1 MFYSFQQLLWSLDT
15 TARALRNLRRGELM
29 PVIYWIWKNKRW
41 TLIIVLLIYGFFQ
54 TWQSNSLAG
63 DLNKAKADCKTKVQ
77 QEVDKAVKPYQV
89 AITNA
94 KEQKAITEKAWS
106 DKYIEVEQ
114 NAIKKIQD
122 ANAAARSADLAASG
136 LSKQLSEANKR
147 LSTAPRQTI
156 IEYTI
161 TNSELLE
168 ACTAEYRSMA
178 EKADGHAIDVERL
191 SEIWPR

>member
-1 MFYSFQQLLWSLDT
+1 MPILTILWKFKYW
-15 TARALRNLRRGELM
+15 TAIA
-29 PVIYWIWKNKRW
+29 
-41 TLIIVLLIYGFFQ
+41 VLSVLWLGQIAYTNHLSGKLKEAE
-54 TWQSNSLAG
+54 TAC
-63 DLNKAKADCKTKVQ
+63 DVRVAKAI
-77 QEVDKAVKPYQV
+77 KPYED
-89 AITNA
+89 AIDQA
-94 KEQKAITEKAWS
+94 QEEKATIMQTWS

-122 ANAAARSADLAASG
+122 ANTAARSADVAASG

-147 LSTAPRQTI
+147 LSTTAHQTI
-156 IEYTI
+156 VEYTI

-191 SEIWPR
+191 SEVWPEDKALK

>member
-1 MFYSFQQLLWSLDT
+1 MPLL
-15 TARALRNLRRGELM
+15 
-29 PVIYWIWKNKRW
+29 YWIWNNKRW
-41 TLIIVLLIYGFFQ
+41 TLIIVLLIYAVFQ

-63 DLNKAKADCKTKVQ
+63 DLNKAKADCNTKVQ
-77 QEVDKAVKPYQV
+77 QEVDKAVKPYQD

-168 ACTAEYRSMA
+168 ACTEEYRGVA

-191 SEIWPR
+191 SEVWPE

>member
-1 MFYSFQQLLWSLDT
+1 MSFLLL
-15 TARALRNLRRGELM
+15 
-29 PVIYWIWKNKRW
+29 IWNNKRW
-41 TLIIVLLIYGFFQ
+41 TLIIVLLIYAVFQ

-63 DLNKAKADCKTKVQ
+63 DLNKAEANCDVRVA
-77 QEVDKAVKPYQV
+77 EAIAPYET
-89 AITNA
+89 AITKA

-122 ANAAARSADLAASG
+122 ANAAARSADLAASR

-147 LSTAPRQTI
+147 LSTAPRETI

-191 SEIWPR
+191 SGTWPE

>member
-1 MFYSFQQLLWSLDT
+1 MSFLLL
-15 TARALRNLRRGELM
+15 
-29 PVIYWIWKNKRW
+29 IWNNKRW
-41 TLIIVLLIYGFFQ
+41 TLIIVLLIYAVFQ

-63 DLNKAKADCKTKVQ
+63 DLNKVEANCDVRVA
-77 QEVDKAVKPYQV
+77 EAIAPYET
-89 AITNA
+89 AITKA

-147 LSTAPRQTI
+147 LSTAPRETI

-191 SEIWPR
+191 SETWPNN

>member
-1 MFYSFQQLLWSLDT
+1 MPLLL
-15 TARALRNLRRGELM
+15 L
-29 PVIYWIWKNKRW
+29 IWNNKRW
-41 TLIIVLLIYGFFQ
+41 TLILVLLIYAVFQ

-63 DLNKAKADCKTKVQ
+63 DLNKAEANCDVRVA
-77 QEVDKAVKPYQV
+77 EAIAPYET
-89 AITNA
+89 AITKA

-122 ANAAARSADLAASG
+122 ANAAARNADLAASG

-147 LSTAPRQTI
+147 LSAAPRQTI

-161 TNSELLE
+161 TNGELLE
-168 ACTAEYRSMA
+168 ACTAEYRGMA

-191 SEIWPR
+191 SEAWPK

>member
-1 MFYSFQQLLWSLDT
+1 MPILSVLWKFKYWIAIAVLSLLWLGQIAYTNHLSGKLKEAEAVCDE
-15 TARALRNLRRGELM
+15 R
-29 PVIYWIWKNKRW
+29 V
-41 TLIIVLLIYGFFQ
+41 
-54 TWQSNSLAG
+54 S
-63 DLNKAKADCKTKVQ
+63 KAI
-77 QEVDKAVKPYQV
+77 KPYED
-89 AITNA
+89 AIDQA
-94 KEQKAITEKAWS
+94 QIEKATIMQTWS
-106 DKYIEVEQ
+106 DKYIKVEQ

-122 ANAAARSADLAASG
+122 ANAAARSAELANNG

-147 LSTAPRQTI
+147 LSTASHQTI

-191 SEIWPR
+191 SEVWPEDKALK

>member
-1 MFYSFQQLLWSLDT
+1 
-15 TARALRNLRRGELM
+15 M
-29 PVIYWIWKNKRW
+29 P
-41 TLIIVLLIYGFFQ
+41 VLLILWKFKYWIAIAVFFFLYIGQ
-54 TWQSNSLAG
+54 IAYTNHLSGKLKDAETECDSRV
-63 DLNKAKADCKTKVQ
+63 AKAIR
-77 QEVDKAVKPYQV
+77 PYQDS
-89 AITNA
+89 IA
-94 KEQKAITEKAWS
+94 KAQKQKAITEKAWS
-106 DKYIEVEQ
+106 DKYIEAEQ

-147 LSTAPRQTI
+147 LSTASHQTI

-168 ACTAEYRSMA
+168 ACTTEYRSMA

-191 SEIWPR
+191 SEVWPSF

>member
-1 MFYSFQQLLWSLDT
+1 MPILLILWKFK
-15 TARALRNLRRGELM
+15 
-29 PVIYWIWKNKRW
+29 YWIAIAILSFLWVGQIAYTNHLSGKLKDAEAACDAH
-41 TLIIVLLIYGFFQ
+41 V
-54 TWQSNSLAG
+54 
-63 DLNKAKADCKTKVQ
+63 AKAI
-77 QEVDKAVKPYQV
+77 KPYED
-89 AITNA
+89 AIDQA
-94 KEQKAITEKAWS
+94 QEEKATIMQTWS

-147 LSTAPRQTI
+147 LSAAPKETI
-156 IEYTI
+156 IEYTV
-161 TNSELLE
+161 TNNELLE

-191 SEIWPR
+191 SEVWPEEKALK

>member
-1 MFYSFQQLLWSLDT
+1 MPFLLL
-15 TARALRNLRRGELM
+15 
-29 PVIYWIWKNKRW
+29 IWNNKRW
-41 TLIIVLLIYGFFQ
+41 TLIIFLLIYALFQ
-54 TWQSNSLAG
+54 TWQSNSLTG
-63 DLNKAKADCKTKVQ
+63 DLNKAKANCDVRVA
-77 QEVDKAVKPYQV
+77 EAIAPYET
-89 AITNA
+89 AITKA

-122 ANAAARSADLAASG
+122 ANAAARNADLAASG

-191 SEIWPR
+191 SEAWPK

>member
-1 MFYSFQQLLWSLDT
+1 MPILLW
-15 TARALRNLRRGELM
+15 
-29 PVIYWIWKNKRW
+29 IWNHKRW
-41 TLIIVLLIYGFFQ
+41 NLIIVLLIYAVFQ

-63 DLNKAKADCKTKVQ
+63 DLNKAKADCKTKLQ
-77 QEVDKAVKPYQV
+77 QEVDKAVKPYKD
-89 AITNA
+89 AITKA

-168 ACTAEYRSMA
+168 ACTAEYRVMA

-191 SEIWPR
+191 REAWPE

>member
-1 MFYSFQQLLWSLDT
+1 MIT
-15 TARALRNLRRGELM
+15 T
-29 PVIYWIWKNKRW
+29 
-41 TLIIVLLIYGFFQ
+41 IILLLIYGFFQ
-54 TWQSNSLAG
+54 TWQSNSLTG

-77 QEVDKAVKPYQV
+77 QEVDKAVKPYRD
-89 AITNA
+89 AITKA

-191 SEIWPR
+191 SEAWPE

>member
-1 MFYSFQQLLWSLDT
+1 MPFLLL
-15 TARALRNLRRGELM
+15 
-29 PVIYWIWKNKRW
+29 IWNNKRW
-41 TLIIVLLIYGFFQ
+41 TLIILLLIYAVFQ
-54 TWQSNSLAG
+54 TWQSNSLTG
-63 DLNKAKADCKTKVQ
+63 DLNKAQANCDVRVA
-77 QEVDKAVKPYQV
+77 EAIAPYEA
-89 AITNA
+89 AITKA

-122 ANAAARSADLAASG
+122 ANAAARNADLAASG

-147 LSTAPRQTI
+147 LSTAPRETI

-191 SEIWPR
+191 SEAWPE

>member
-1 MFYSFQQLLWSLDT
+1 MPILLL
-15 TARALRNLRRGELM
+15 
-29 PVIYWIWKNKRW
+29 IWNNKRW
-41 TLIIVLLIYGFFQ
+41 TLIIVLLIYAVFQ
-54 TWQSNSLAG
+54 TWQSNSLTG
-63 DLNKAKADCKTKVQ
+63 DLNKAKANCDVRVS
-77 QEVDKAVKPYQV
+77 EAIAPYET
-89 AITNA
+89 AITKA

-168 ACTAEYRSMA
+168 ACTEEYRGVA

-191 SEIWPR
+191 SEAWPE

>member
-1 MFYSFQQLLWSLDT
+1 MPILLILWKFK
-15 TARALRNLRRGELM
+15 
-29 PVIYWIWKNKRW
+29 YWIA
-41 TLIIVLLIYGFFQ
+41 IAVLSVLWLGQIAY
-54 TWQSNSLAG
+54 TNHLSRKLKEAETAC
-63 DLNKAKADCKTKVQ
+63 DVRVAKAI
-77 QEVDKAVKPYQV
+77 KPYED
-89 AITNA
+89 AIDRA
-94 KEQKAITEKAWS
+94 QEEKAIIMQTWS
-106 DKYIEVEQ
+106 DKYIQVEQ

-122 ANAAARSADLAASG
+122 ANAAARSADVAASG

-147 LSTAPRQTI
+147 LSTASHQTI

-191 SEIWPR
+191 SEVWPEDKALK

>member
-1 MFYSFQQLLWSLDT
+1 MPLLL
-15 TARALRNLRRGELM
+15 L
-29 PVIYWIWKNKRW
+29 IWNNKRW
-41 TLIIVLLIYGFFQ
+41 TLIILLLIYGLFQ

-63 DLNKAKADCKTKVQ
+63 DLNKAEANCDVRVA
-77 QEVDKAVKPYQV
+77 EAIAPYET
-89 AITNA
+89 AITKA

-161 TNSELLE
+161 TNGELLE

-191 SEIWPR
+191 SEAWPK

>member
-1 MFYSFQQLLWSLDT
+1 MPLLL
-15 TARALRNLRRGELM
+15 L
-29 PVIYWIWKNKRW
+29 IWNNKRW
-41 TLIIVLLIYGFFQ
+41 TLILVLLIYAVFQ

-63 DLNKAKADCKTKVQ
+63 DLSKAKADCKSKVQ
-77 QEVDKAVKPYQV
+77 QEVDKAVKPYQD

-94 KEQKAITEKAWS
+94 KVQKAITEKAWS

-161 TNSELLE
+161 TNGELLE

-178 EKADGHAIDVERL
+178 EKADGHSVDAMRL
-191 SEIWPR
+191 YDSWPAK